1 MTMGV
6 VLAVTAAVIS
16 ILLGGMG
23 SIIGTFTAAKSGAGV
38 VSENPKAFGGALLTS
53 ALPSSQGIYGFLA
66 AVIILQKTGL
76 LGGEV
81 SLMTVNTGLIL
92 LVGALPVAVLGLV
105 SGIGQGKA
113 IQGGMRILAKDPRDV
128 GKAVILAVLVESMAV
143 FGLLLSI
150 LVINSVEV

>member
-1 MTMGV
+1 MTMGI